1 MPHDEGFP
9 LNAYNATAPRIL
21 FVILLIQKSKKDKYI
36 DIVYHIYH
44 KIQVYFKIG
53 RFRAFYS

>member
-21 FVILLIQKSKKDKYI
+21 FVILLNQKSKKDKY
-36 DIVYHIYH
+36 IVYHIYH
-44 KIQVYFKIG
+44 KIQAYFKMG